1 MPCTFDMDDVLL
13 YVKEN
18 FRNRIALFF
27 FQQLL
32 VPTELHRPEGH
43 KPVMSTE

>member
-18 FRNRIALFF
+18 FRNRIALPF
-27 FQQLL
+27 FQQ
-32 VPTELHRPEGH
+32 PPCGR
-43 KPVMSTE
+43 